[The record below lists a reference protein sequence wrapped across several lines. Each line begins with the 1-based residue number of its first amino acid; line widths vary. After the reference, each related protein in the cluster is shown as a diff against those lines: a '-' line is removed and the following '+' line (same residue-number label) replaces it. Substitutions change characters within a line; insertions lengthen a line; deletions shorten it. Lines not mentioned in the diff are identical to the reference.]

1 MAYNVCSYDVKAI
14 SEQRHT
20 CCCYANVK
28 SDQEGCFNTYYS
40 SSFFR
45 RSHRKL
51 KLVILKHL
59 IMLSAKK
66 SVQTENAPERSIA
79 TSSSSAISICSPAV
93 SSWITRPI
101 RISTP
106 RRLFSQCHVTDT
118 YPMRFQQFC
127 LRCFEKINYQKSIL
141 LYKIKHEP
149 SPSYLHQLFPTTYLT
164 SRVLRSNTQ
173 DNLNI
178 PRPNT
183 EKFKHSFQYS
193 GARLWNDLPANIR
206 NSNSLYS
213 FKNSMLKHIKSK
225 RDTH

>member
-1 MAYNVCSYDVKAI
+1 M
-14 SEQRHT
+14 
-20 CCCYANVK
+20 
-28 SDQEGCFNTYYS
+28 
-40 SSFFR
+40 
-45 RSHRKL
+45 L
-51 KLVILKHL
+51 LL
-59 IMLSAKK
+59 ID
-66 SVQTENAPERSIA
+66 APSK
-79 TSSSSAISICSPAV
+79 P
-93 SSWITRPI
+93 
-101 RISTP
+101 
-106 RRLFSQCHVTDT
+106 LFDE
-118 YPMRFQQFC
+118 
-127 LRCFEKINYQKSIL
+127 LNWLNIFEEINYQKSIL

-149 SPSYLHQLFPTTYLT
+149 SPSYLHQLFPTTYST

-213 FKNSMLKHIKSK
+213 FKNSMLKHKKSK

>member
-1 MAYNVCSYDVKAI
+1 MLPTGFCTFHFGLFLYFFSFLFFFF
-14 SEQRHT
+14 
-20 CCCYANVK
+20 
-28 SDQEGCFNTYYS
+28 CFVSFLTILF
-40 SSFFR
+40 SFFFFAFR
-45 RSHRKL
+45 FFFRFFSL
-51 KLVILKHL
+51 
-59 IMLSAKK
+59 
-66 SVQTENAPERSIA
+66 
-79 TSSSSAISICSPAV
+79 
-93 SSWITRPI
+93 
-101 RISTP
+101 
-106 RRLFSQCHVTDT
+106 LFSLFSF
-118 YPMRFQQFC
+118 RFFFLSVSFRFFPFLSLQVP
-127 LRCFEKINYQKSIL
+127 
-141 LYKIKHEP
+141 P
-149 SPSYLHQLFPTTYLT
+149 SPSYLHQLFPTTYST